1 MKRSVPFI
9 NNYTLVKSGTSF
21 IFVSEVS
28 VQDQIAICFLDIQ
41 GGFFG
46 IDILVKL
53 KIGVSEFLVIEGV
66 MGGGVVGD
74 SVAITKEKKYS
85 AISYQPIADWLL
97 FSFGFWH
104 ISVLAH
110 DSASR

>member
-1 MKRSVPFI
+1 MKRSIPFI
-9 NNYTLVKSGTSF
+9 DNYTLVKSGTSF
-21 IFVSEVS
+21 VFVPEVS
-28 VQDQIAICFLDIQ
+28 VQDQVAIRFLNIQ

-53 KIGVSEFLVIEGV
+53 KIGVPGFLVIEGV

-85 AISYQPIADWLL
+85 AVCYQPIANRLL
-97 FSFGFWH
+97 FRFGLWH
-104 ISVLAH
+104 ISALEH